1 VLNKHKAMH
10 KVSPSSTFARGFRAI
25 LPLWFGA
32 VPIAVA
38 FAIAARSA
46 GLSVVETQLL
56 SLTVFSAGAQLSAIA
71 LIQAGA
77 SGYALMLTAAALN
90 MHQLLLGYSL
100 GRRLALS
107 RIERWIAAYFLNDG
121 AYGVAMAS
129 RAPEFLLLLGAELS
143 MFIVWNIATLLG
155 ALAGHLIPDLSW
167 LGVDFV
173 APLLF
178 LALLVPLVR
187 TWADLVAAISAGT
200 LAVALTYS
208 GLQSIA
214 VLVAVAV
221 ASVVGAWCASA
232 GLGRSRPAD
241 QQER

>member
-1 VLNKHKAMH
+1 MH
-10 KVSPSSTFARGFRAI
+10 ASTPLSAFIRGFSAI

-32 VPIAVA
+32 VPIAFA
-38 FAIAARSA
+38 YAIAARSA
-46 GLSVVETQLL
+46 GLSVAETQLM

-71 LIQAGA
+71 LLQASA
-77 SGYALMLTAAALN
+77 SGYALMLMAAALN

-100 GRRLALS
+100 GRRLRLS
-107 RIERWIAAYFLNDG
+107 PIERWIAAYFLTDG
-121 AYGVAMAS
+121 AYGVAMTS
-129 RAPEFLLLLGAELS
+129 RAPGFPLLLGAELS
-143 MFIVWNIATLLG
+143 MFVVWNTATLLG
-155 ALAGHLIPDLSW
+155 ALVGHMLPDLTW

-187 TWADLVAAISAGT
+187 SRADLLATIGAGL

-221 ASVVGAWCASA
+221 ASVVGAWCTGAVPEVT
-232 GLGRSRPAD
+232 GPAD
-241 QQER
+241 PEV